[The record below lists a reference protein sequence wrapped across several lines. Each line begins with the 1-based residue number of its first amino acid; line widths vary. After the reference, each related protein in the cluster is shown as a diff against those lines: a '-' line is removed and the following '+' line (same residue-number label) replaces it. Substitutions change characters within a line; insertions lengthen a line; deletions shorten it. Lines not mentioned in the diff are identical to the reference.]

1 MIHVV
6 HVLTRTN
13 VGGPSVM
20 LVDLLKGLDPNE
32 FRQTV
37 VRGVSG
43 GAEGDYLA
51 AHPVSVDVVTL
62 KGLRRS
68 IGLLREIH
76 SFIALTRTLRRLRPD
91 IVHTHMAKAGV
102 VGRLAALCARVPI
115 RIHTFHGHLLHG
127 YFTSII
133 SKLIVAIERVLNRLT
148 SFALVVGNATRRD
161 LLNAKIVTEDR
172 SRSVLPGMQ
181 KIVRMSSTEAR
192 GRLGLP
198 VDQVIVG
205 FVGRLTQIKR
215 PDRFLRIATAVP
227 HAHFVLIG
235 DGPLR
240 AKVREQMNG
249 IRNISMCEFTSDL
262 SMVFG
267 ALDVLVLTSDN
278 EGVPLSVMEAAAAG
292 IPVMAMNVG
301 GVSEIVRDG
310 ITGLLAKTEHDLVAG
325 VSRLVIDQTLRLSLG
340 AAASAAIGEN
350 CSMEKYLSVH
360 ADLYRSLYKR

>member
-1 MIHVV
+1 
-6 HVLTRTN
+6 
-13 VGGPSVM
+13 
-20 LVDLLKGLDPNE
+20 
-32 FRQTV
+32 
-37 VRGVSG
+37 
-43 GAEGDYLA
+43 
-51 AHPVSVDVVTL
+51 
-62 KGLRRS
+62 
-68 IGLLREIH
+68 
-76 SFIALTRTLRRLRPD
+76 
-91 IVHTHMAKAGV
+91 MAKAGV

-215 PDRFLRIATAVP
+215 PDRFLRIATALP